1 MIRRFDTLFAR
12 LFGGALL
19 AILLAH
25 LLAFI
30 WFTQYGMRP
39 MPPPR
44 PDFEPAHGQFDDRP
58 MHRPPILGGRR

>member
-1 MIRRFDTLFAR
+1 M
-12 LFGGALL
+12 

-58 MHRPPILGGRR
+58 MHRP